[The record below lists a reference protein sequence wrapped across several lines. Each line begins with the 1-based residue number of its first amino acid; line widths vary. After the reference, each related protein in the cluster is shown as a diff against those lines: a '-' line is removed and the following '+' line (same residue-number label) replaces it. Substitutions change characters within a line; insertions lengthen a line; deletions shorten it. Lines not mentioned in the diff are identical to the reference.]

1 MHETMTSFIHKAFA
15 VTPGGR
21 GLRGVIGLGAR
32 AAGGLFGGIGEELQR
47 QLEERVRDFV
57 DGGVSVMQQR
67 VAQRLV
73 SEETARLLG
82 KRRRALFLD
91 VLKRPESEAAR
102 LLERLPWM
110 AIDALVPS
118 LVTHNLARPELRAA
132 VREELGAVLA
142 ELSKQTIGELLDDLG
157 LRASTYE
164 WVRVQVLPLARQFAA
179 SPRFQRLLVL

>member
-1 MHETMTSFIHKAFA
+1 MRSGCSPPPTRWSPRRGWRRSSRASPCRRGSACRGDWRKARRCSA
-15 VTPGGR
+15 R
-21 GLRGVIGLGAR
+21 G
-32 AAGGLFGGIGEELQR
+32 
-47 QLEERVRDFV
+47 
-57 DGGVSVMQQR
+57 
-67 VAQRLV
+67 LV

-91 VLKRPESEAAR
+91 VLKRRESEAAR

-132 VREELGAVLA
+132 VGEELGAVLA

-157 LRASTYE
+157 LR
-164 WVRVQVLPLARQFAA
+164 
-179 SPRFQRLLVL
+179 